1 MGTFSFDYSEFL
13 RGTMRAVE
21 DVKKASKKAAN
32 AGAKVAAA
40 NIAAAAPVRTGGLK
54 DSISVKPARE
64 GKYYDFFAQVFFAG
78 KDEHGERYGE
88 IAAVNEYGKKGQ
100 SPRPFVRPALHNSNV
115 YEAMRTAFNNVEVTK
130 A

>member
-1 MGTFSFDYSEFL
+1 MGSFSFDYSEFL
-13 RGTMRAVE
+13 RGTLKAVQDVQKASENATNAGVRAVE
-21 DVKKASKKAAN
+21 RNISAN
-32 AGAKVAAA
+32 V
-40 NIAAAAPVRTGGLK
+40 PRRTGGLAS
-54 DSISVKPARE
+54 SISLKLASK
-64 GKYYDFFAQVFFAG
+64 GKYYDYYAQVFFAG
-78 KDEHGERYGE
+78 NDEHGERYGE

>member
-13 RGTMRAVE
+13 RGTVRAVE
-21 DVKKASKKAAN
+21 DVKKASEKAAN
-32 AGAKVAAA
+32 AGAKVAAS

-100 SPRPFVRPALHNSNV
+100 SPKPFVRPALHNSNV
-115 YEAMRTAFNNVEVTK
+115 YEAMRAAWQDVEVTK